1 MQKKQEVKATGFHTI
16 DSKTQYVVTTDVGFR
31 IYNIN
36 GNSQVKEC
44 DKIPGGLS
52 LCQPYK
58 NTQIFFVVGTGG
70 HVDWQTNKLVIWDDT
85 LGKAV
90 AHLEF
95 FKKIIDLKLVRDWI
109 VVVLE
114 DKVVP
119 MNVARD
125 MREQSSTMAL
135 DVAVKKRGLVDL
147 FVDEAGVA
155 KIVVPAKQGCALVT

>member
-1 MQKKQEVKATGFHTI
+1 M
-16 DSKTQYVVTTDVGFR
+16 VTTDVGFR

-36 GNSQVKEC
+36 GNSLVKEC
-44 DKIPGGLS
+44 DKIPKGLS

-70 HVDWQTNKLVIWDDT
+70 DDWQTNKLVIWDDM

-114 DKVVP
+114 DRVVP

-125 MREQSSTMAL
+125 MKE
-135 DVAVKKRGLVDL
+135 
-147 FVDEAGVA
+147 
-155 KIVVPAKQGCALVT
+155 